1 MSRREIVALA
11 GPVCILSLVL
21 VNFVVAQTGSSK
33 SKTKSKGATGTGV
46 RALDAR
52 VQELQEGLLRD
63 ATDISK
69 GYEDAGEYDRA
80 KFLLEVLHKLDPKLP
95 GLKDKIDKLT
105 EKSLDSS
112 EFEIDM
118 DVSRGW
124 TPAVAMLQKDRLVRI
139 EATGDYKFVATLP
152 VTADGLATSDN
163 GVDVYPGAPVGAL
176 IGIIVNAETNKPG
189 KPFEVR
195 AKKDWTPP
203 QAGYL
208 QLKVNVP
215 AGHKCTGKLKIKISG
230 ASKVAGT

>member
-1 MSRREIVALA
+1 MSRREIVALV

-21 VNFVVAQTGSSK
+21 VNFVVAQSGNSK
-33 SKTKSKGATGTGV
+33 AKPKTKATTGTGV

-52 VQELQEGLLRD
+52 VQDLQEGLLRD
-63 ATDISK
+63 ASEIAK

-80 KFLLEVLHKLDPKLP
+80 KLLLEVLQKLNPKLP
-95 GLKDKIDKLT
+95 GLKDKIDQLT

-112 EFEIDM
+112 EFDIEM
-118 DVSRGW
+118 DVSKGW

-152 VTADGLATSDN
+152 ITADGFPTSDN
-163 GVDVYPGAPVGAL
+163 GVDVFPGAPVGAL

-195 AKKDWTPP
+195 AKKEWSPP

-208 QLKVNVP
+208 QLKINVP
-215 AGHKCTGKLKIKISG
+215 NGHKCTGKLKINISG
-230 ASKVAGT
+230 ASKVAT